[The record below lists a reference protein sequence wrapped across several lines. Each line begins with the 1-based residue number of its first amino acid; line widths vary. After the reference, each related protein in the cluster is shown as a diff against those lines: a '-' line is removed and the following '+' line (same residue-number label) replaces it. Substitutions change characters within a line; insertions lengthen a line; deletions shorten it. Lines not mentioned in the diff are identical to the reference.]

1 MTDPLK
7 TPKSPNASAARRAAQ
22 LVRPEFRAL
31 APYGVHDAAGMVK
44 LDAMENPYAWPED
57 MRTRWLERLRDAPVN
72 RYPDPHAAELKSRI
86 RASEALEADQPLV
99 LGNGSDELI
108 QLLCTLLARP
118 GAAVLS
124 LTPSFVMYGR
134 CALAAGMAFVEVPL
148 KADNFELDAEATLA
162 AVKQHQPSLIF
173 IAYPNNP
180 TGNLFDRGGIEALAR
195 EADGLVVIDEAYAP
209 FAGDTWIK
217 HWPDF
222 DNVVVMRT
230 LSKLGLAGL
239 RLGYLVGAAAW
250 TEQLEK
256 LRLPYN
262 INVLTQRSAAFAL
275 EHREIFQRQ
284 SEEICRQ
291 REALAADLAA
301 IDGLKVWSSRANF
314 LLFRSLTADAQSLF
328 EGLKRRGVL
337 IKTLSGT
344 APGLEN
350 CLRVTVGTADENA
363 AFIAALEDTLGGE
376 A

>member
-1 MTDPLK
+1 M
-7 TPKSPNASAARRAAQ
+7 
-22 LVRPEFRAL
+22 F
-31 APYGVHDAAGMVK
+31 
-44 LDAMENPYAWPED
+44 
-57 MRTRWLERLRDAPVN
+57 
-72 RYPDPHAAELKSRI
+72 
-86 RASEALEADQPLV
+86 
-99 LGNGSDELI
+99 
-108 QLLCTLLARP
+108 ARP

-148 KADNFELDAEATLA
+148 KADSFALDSKATLA
-162 AVKQHQPSLIF
+162 AVKRHQPSLIF

-217 HWPDF
+217 RWREF

-250 TEQLEK
+250 TDQLEK

-275 EHREIFQRQ
+275 EHRDIFRRQ

-291 REALAADLAA
+291 REALTGALAA
-301 IDGLKVWSSRANF
+301 VDGLQVWPSRANF
-314 LLFRSLTADAQSLF
+314 LLFRSAAGDAQSLF
-328 EGLKRRGVL
+328 EGLKRRKVL
-337 IKTLSGT
+337 IKNLSGT
-344 APGLEN
+344 APGLDN

-363 AFIAALEDTLGGE
+363 AFVAALEDTL
-376 A
+376 ADHA